1 MAWNLLAFVLGRDK
15 GLKHYHQEALMSY
28 KGDATVTSGTEDE
41 FTWGSVISTV
51 ALAVLVMAF
60 LR

>member
-1 MAWNLLAFVLGRDK
+1 
-15 GLKHYHQEALMSY
+15 MSY
-28 KGDATVTSGTEDE
+28 KGDATVTSGNEDE